1 MRKKKKSPSG
11 KKSKSKKSASLK
23 DDPEWDVLQER
34 YSGIGADFAKLAQMA
49 DKQ

>member
-1 MRKKKKSPSG
+1 MSKKKKSPSG
-11 KKSKSKKSASLK
+11 KKSKPKKSTSLK

-34 YSGIGADFAKLAQMA
+34 YSGIGSDFAKLVQLA